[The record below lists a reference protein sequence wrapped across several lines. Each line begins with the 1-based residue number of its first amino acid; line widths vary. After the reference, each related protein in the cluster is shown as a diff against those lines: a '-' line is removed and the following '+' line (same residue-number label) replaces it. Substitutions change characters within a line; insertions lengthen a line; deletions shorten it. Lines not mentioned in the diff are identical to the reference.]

1 METSK
6 ESIERVCEATK
17 RLLVKK
23 NREYG
28 DSALEPLGIFGD
40 GNAIISLGAR
50 MDDKLMRLK
59 SLGIGTQTIDTL
71 FDLHGYITLLI
82 IAIERSSDIRSE
94 GLIIEDDSNTSKAMK
109 Q

>member
-17 RLLVKK
+17 RLLIKK

-28 DSALEPLGIFGD
+28 NSALEPIGVFGD
-40 GNAIISLGAR
+40 GNAVVSLGAR

-59 SLGIGTQTIDTL
+59 SLGIGSQTIDTL

-82 IAIERSSDIRSE
+82 IAIERSSNIRSE
-94 GLIIEDDSNTSKAMK
+94 DLIVGDDSNTSKAI
-109 Q
+109 QE